1 MYKTLTTTLNDGI
14 LEVAVNRPDKMNALN
29 QDVMKDLGLVID
41 EIYKRDDVYSA
52 IITGTGPKAFIA
64 GADIAEFLTLSPNQ
78 GMELAKRGQV
88 IFQRI
93 EVSPKPIAAAVNGF
107 ALGGGCEL
115 AMACHIRIASDNA
128 KFGQPEVNLGIIP
141 GYGGT
146 QRLVQLVG
154 KGKALELMMT
164 ADMIG
169 AEEARQLGLVNHVT
183 TPAELMDKT
192 RSILRKIHAKAP
204 LAIAKVVKCVND
216 YFKEDVDGFETEMQ
230 EFAKCFA
237 TSDLHE
243 GAAAFVE
250 KRPANFKGE

>member
-14 LEVAVNRPDKMNALN
+14 LEIAVNRPDKMNALN
-29 QDVMKDLGLVID
+29 QDVMKDLGLAID
-41 EIYKRDDVYSA
+41 EIYKRDDVFSA

-88 IFQRI
+88 VFQRI

-115 AMACHIRIASDNA
+115 AMACHIRVASNNS

-169 AEEARQLGLVNHVT
+169 AEEAYRLGLVNHVT
-183 TPAELMDKT
+183 TQEELMDKT
-192 RSILRKIHAKAP
+192 RSILRKIHTKAP
-204 LAIAKVVKCVND
+204 LAIAKVIKCVND
-216 YFKEDVDGFETEMQ
+216 YFKEDVDGFETEIQ

-237 TSDLHE
+237 TSDLQE
-243 GAAAFVE
+243 GAAAFIE
-250 KRPANFKGE
+250 KRAPNFKGE

>member
-14 LEVAVNRPDKMNALN
+14 LEIAINRPDKMNALN
-29 QDVMKDLGLVID
+29 QDVMKDLGLAID
-41 EIYKRDDVYSA
+41 EIYKRDEVRGA

-88 IFQRI
+88 VFQRI
-93 EVSPKPIAAAVNGF
+93 EVSPKPIVAAVNGF

-115 AMACHIRIASDNA
+115 AMACHVRVASNNA

-154 KGKALELMMT
+154 KGKALEMMMT

-169 AEEARQLGLVNHVT
+169 AEEALKWGLVTHVT
-183 TPAELMDKT
+183 TPEELMDKA
-192 RSILRKIHAKAP
+192 RSIVQKIHTKAP
-204 LAIAKVVKCVND
+204 LAIAKVVRCVND

-237 TSDLHE
+237 TRDLQE
-243 GAAAFVE
+243 GAAAFIE
-250 KRPANFKGE
+250 KRAARFKGE

>member
-14 LEVAVNRPDKMNALN
+14 LEIAINRPDKMNALN
-29 QDVMKDLGLVID
+29 QDVMKDLGLAID
-41 EIYKRDDVYSA
+41 EIYKRDEVHGA
-52 IITGTGPKAFIA
+52 IITGSGPKAFIA

-88 IFQRI
+88 VFQRI
-93 EVSPKPIAAAVNGF
+93 EVSPKPIVAAVNGF

-115 AMACHIRIASDNA
+115 AMACHVRVASNNA

-154 KGKALELMMT
+154 KGKALEMMMT
-164 ADMIG
+164 ADMIN
-169 AEEARQLGLVNHVT
+169 AEEALKWGLVTHVT
-183 TPAELMDKT
+183 TPEELMDKA
-192 RSILRKIHAKAP
+192 RSIVQKIHTKAP
-204 LAIAKVVKCVND
+204 LAIAKVVRCVND
-216 YFKEDVDGFETEMQ
+216 YFKEDVDGFETEVQ

-237 TSDLHE
+237 TSDLQE
-243 GAAAFVE
+243 GAAAFIE
-250 KRPANFKGE
+250 KRAARFKGE

>member
-14 LEVAVNRPDKMNALN
+14 LEIAINRPDKMNALN
-29 QDVMKDLGLVID
+29 QDVMKDLGLAID
-41 EIYKRDDVYSA
+41 EIYNRDDVFSA

-78 GMELAKRGQV
+78 GLELAKRGQV
-88 IFQRI
+88 VFQRI
-93 EVSPKPIAAAVNGF
+93 EVSSKPIAAAVNGF

-115 AMACHIRIASDNA
+115 AMACHIRVASNNS

-169 AEEARQLGLVNHVT
+169 AEEALQLGLVNHVT
-183 TPAELMDKT
+183 TPEELMDKT
-192 RSILRKIHAKAP
+192 RSILRKIHTKAP
-204 LAIAKVVKCVND
+204 LAIAKVIRCVND

-237 TSDLHE
+237 TSDLQE
-243 GAAAFVE
+243 GAAAFIE
-250 KRPANFKGE
+250 KRAANFKGE

>member
-14 LEVAVNRPDKMNALN
+14 LEIAINRPDKMNALN
-29 QDVMKDLGLVID
+29 QDVMRDLGLAID
-41 EIYKRDDVYSA
+41 EIYNRDDVFSA

-78 GMELAKRGQV
+78 GLELAKRGQV
-88 IFQRI
+88 VFQRI
-93 EVSPKPIAAAVNGF
+93 EVSSKPIAAAVNGF

-115 AMACHIRIASDNA
+115 AMACHIRVASNNS

-169 AEEARQLGLVNHVT
+169 AEEALQLGLVNHVT
-183 TPAELMDKT
+183 TPEELMDKT
-192 RSILRKIHAKAP
+192 RSILRKIHTKAP
-204 LAIAKVVKCVND
+204 LAIAKVIRCVND

-237 TSDLHE
+237 TSDQQE
-243 GAAAFVE
+243 GAAAFIE
-250 KRPANFKGE
+250 KRAANFKGE